1 MRKAW
6 GRYWEKKDAAKILK
20 GSWAKKRTIG
30 VIDDY
35 VQNGFKVLDA
45 GCGSGFFS
53 RYFLSKGCQVYALDY
68 SEEALRL
75 TQTITERKCECYLK
89 RDLRDEA
96 LAEKFTKGFDLIFT
110 DGLLEHFPQGEQRR
124 ILNNLIKMKK
134 DEGIIATFLPN
145 RFCAW
150 SFLRLLFMPGIEE
163 TPFTLSALIRLHS
176 DLTILCYG
184 GINVFPFKFSPE
196 QCLGRYL
203 GLLLFVVAT

>member
-6 GRYWEKKDAAKILK
+6 GRYWQKKDVAKILK
-20 GSWAKKRTIG
+20 GSWAKKRIVG

-35 VQNGFKVLDA
+35 VQKEFKVLDA

-75 TQTITERKCECYLK
+75 TQTITEHKCKCYLK

-96 LAEKFTKGFDLIFT
+96 LAEEFTKGFDLIFT
-110 DGLLEHFPQGEQRR
+110 DGLLEHFPRGEQRR

-134 DEGIIATFLPN
+134 DEGIIATFVPN
-145 RFCAW
+145 RFCIW
-150 SFLRLLFMPGIEE
+150 SLLRPLFMPKIEE
-163 TPFTLSALIRLHS
+163 TPSTLSELIRLHS
-176 DLTILCYG
+176 NLTILCSG
-184 GINVFPFKFSPE
+184 GVNVLPFRFSPE
-196 QCLGRYL
+196 KYLGRYL
-203 GLLLFVVAT
+203 GLLLFVIAT